1 MLPKGYGPYTD
12 RQRRFTHTESVQKVC
27 YLLDTLSKNLNEF
40 SVLPILLNLL
50 LNRRQRHG
58 VIALSGHYLQW
69 ARNPNPLR
77 EMAAVL
83 EDDQEQDSY
92 YALLNV
98 SKEASSE
105 QINAAYRRMCI
116 IYHPDKH
123 EDPEK
128 KTAAETLFG
137 RLKEAHAVLSDPEK
151 RIVYDVYGKKG
162 LEASWELV
170 PRTRTQSEIREE
182 YERLQRRQE
191 EERLQQA
198 TNPRGRTS
206 VAINATD
213 LFESYDDE
221 YEAGEL
227 EISGITMSQQID
239 APLTRKDTLTLSGTM
254 IAKNGRGHGQVGV
267 LLRHVVT
274 PSKWFEVDCSA
285 GTGLFLGGRVF
296 MNLTRFTYGMAGL
309 GFVSTPAGTQPV
321 VTGSL
326 TRRLSDHTSGSL
338 IWKSGDEQS
347 MTSSVVMDTE
357 NHRLALTFQLGVPD
371 IHARFSY
378 VYKYQQDTRAH
389 VTGKAG
395 TMGLTFEYGMDTKI
409 TKHSWVGATVA
420 VGVPIGVKL
429 KIK

>member
-1 MLPKGYGPYTD
+1 
-12 RQRRFTHTESVQKVC
+12 
-27 YLLDTLSKNLNEF
+27 
-40 SVLPILLNLL
+40 
-50 LNRRQRHG
+50 
-58 VIALSGHYLQW
+58 
-69 ARNPNPLR
+69 
-77 EMAAVL
+77 MATSL
-83 EDDQEQDSY
+83 EDDEEKDGY
-92 YALLNV
+92 YSLLNV
-98 SKEASSE
+98 SKEASPE

-123 EDPEK
+123 DDPDK

-151 RIVYDVYGKKG
+151 RIIYDVYGKKG

-198 TNPRGRTS
+198 TNPRGKTS

-213 LFESYDDE
+213 IFDSYGDD
-221 YEAGEL
+221 YETGQL
-227 EISGITMSQQID
+227 EISSITMSQQID
-239 APLTRKDTLTLSGTM
+239 APLTRKDTLTLSGTLV
-254 IAKNGRGHGQVGV
+254 AKNGRGHGQVGAI
-267 LLRHVVT
+267 LRHVVT
-274 PSKWFEVDCSA
+274 PSKWFEVDCGA
-285 GTGLFLGGRVF
+285 GTGLFLGGRLF
-296 MNLTRFTYGMAGL
+296 MNLTRFTYGMAGI
-309 GFVSTPAGTQPV
+309 GFVHTQAGLQPV

-338 IWKSGDEQS
+338 VWKSGDEQS

-378 VYKYQQDTRAH
+378 VYKHQQDTRAH
-389 VTGKAG
+389 AIAKAG
-395 TMGLTFEYGMDTKI
+395 TMGVTLEYGLDTKI
-409 TKHSWVGATVA
+409 TEHSWVGASVA
-420 VGVPIGVKL
+420 VGVPIGVRL
-429 KIK
+429 KVK